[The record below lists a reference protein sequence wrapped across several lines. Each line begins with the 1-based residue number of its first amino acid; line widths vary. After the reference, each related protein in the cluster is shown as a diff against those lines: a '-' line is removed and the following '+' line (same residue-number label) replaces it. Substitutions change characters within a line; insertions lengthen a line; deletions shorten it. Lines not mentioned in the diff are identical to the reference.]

1 MKKLLACG
9 AALSLMLLACG
20 DDSSSGPDPVTG
32 GETIESSDSVVGSS
46 GAQAAAS
53 SAEEATSSAEVATSS
68 AGGTAPESSA
78 AVPESSSSVIASKQE
93 ATDVVAQCG
102 DGLDEN
108 APVDVE
114 IVDGPGGTP
123 PVAYA
128 YIGDD
133 GFITYVVESMM
144 LSCGIAL
151 EGIASSAEEATPESS
166 SATIPES
173 SATTLEESQL
183 KAAGYYRGQCLKDD
197 FSEMMPVK
205 DAPAPEE
212 LPYATLRY
220 ASDGQAIVE
229 LNKVMDYCD
238 IDAKV
243 SQKVNGDTLFVDYY
257 DMGAVS
263 KCVCTF
269 DIIEFAIDEENTRVQ
284 YFSFGSTLYRLQ
296 GPVVVD

>member
-1 MKKLLACG
+1 MKKLFVCG
-9 AALSLMLLACG
+9 AALSLMMLACG

-46 GAQAAAS
+46 GAQAAVS

-78 AVPESSSSVIASKQE
+78 AVPESSA
-93 ATDVVAQCG
+93 
-102 DGLDEN
+102 
-108 APVDVE
+108 
-114 IVDGPGGTP
+114 
-123 PVAYA
+123 
-128 YIGDD
+128 
-133 GFITYVVESMM
+133 
-144 LSCGIAL
+144 
-151 EGIASSAEEATPESS
+151 ATPESS

-197 FSEMMPVK
+197 FSEMLPVK
-205 DAPAPEE
+205 GAPAPEE